1 MMSLSIWQKLA
12 ARMIGSTVFSAAALA
27 VGFDVASAMKF
38 SPGQRTLPSEVPA
51 ACVLDERQE

>member
-1 MMSLSIWQKLA
+1 
-12 ARMIGSTVFSAAALA
+12 MIGSTVFSAAALA